1 MTEAMGEAILA
12 AEPLIRLG
20 AFGAVFALM
29 AAWEVLA
36 PRRAQAPGRTRRWPA
51 NLGILALDAALVRVL
66 FPTAAVGAALWAE
79 SRGIGALNLLAAP
92 GWLAIPLA
100 VLLLDLAVWAQH
112 LVFHHVPLLWRVHRM
127 HHADTAF
134 DVTTGLRFHPIE
146 IVLSMLIKIVLVVAL
161 GAPAVAVLLF
171 EVLLNAASQFS
182 HGNVRLPMRLDR
194 ALRRL
199 VVTPEMHRVHH
210 SVLRE
215 EHDSNFGFC
224 LSVWDR
230 LFGTYRAEP
239 AAGQLGMT
247 IGLDRFRDPK
257 EARLDRLLTQP
268 FR

>member
-1 MTEAMGEAILA
+1 MGQGMLA
-12 AEPLIRLG
+12 VEPVIRLG
-20 AFGAVFALM
+20 AFATVFALM

-36 PRRAQAPGRTRRWPA
+36 PRRPQASGRAQRWPS
-51 NLGILALDAALVRVL
+51 NLGILALDALLVRVL

-79 SRGIGALNLLAAP
+79 VQGIGLLHMAGAPAWAAV
-92 GWLAIPLA
+92 ALA

-112 LVFHHVPLLWRVHRM
+112 LVFHQVPLLWRVHRM
-127 HHADTAF
+127 HHADTEF

-146 IVLSMLIKIVLVVAL
+146 ILLSMLVKIAVVVML
-161 GAPAVAVLLF
+161 GAPAVAVVLF

-182 HGNVRLPMRLDR
+182 HGNVRLPARLEH

-199 VVTPEMHRVHH
+199 LVTPEMHRVHH
-210 SVLRE
+210 SVLRD

-230 LFGTYRAEP
+230 LFGTYRTEP
-239 AAGQLGMT
+239 AAGQLGMA
-247 IGLDRFRDPK
+247 IGLEHFRDP
-257 EARLDRLLTQP
+257 EESRLDRLLTQP